1 MNMIGERT
9 VGTGSAGVA
18 DSRATVDFYIALLSD
33 KDVNVRRRSVAALGA
48 QGDLRAVEP
57 LMFALSRELSLGA
70 ESFTVV
76 VDVVEALERLPDR
89 RVLDLLLKIELQLID
104 YGSPGCRT
112 DLPLGAVVYHSKGD
126 RRIDRIVPREV
137 HYKVFEGLRM
147 ISNALGDRTGL
158 VADRFHAYQL
168 KVMEEEVD
176 RLMPRISEA
185 LAESM
190 QESMAADEKPAAGQA
205 DADIAVPEQA
215 PDGEEAVAGDYFD
228 RELIKREMEA
238 QIIDYI
244 NKNEDMLTIIQNGQ
258 RLKASIQQAR
268 EVKRK
273 MPSEIPV
280 RAARAFVR

>member
-1 MNMIGERT
+1 MIREQS
-9 VGTGSAGVA
+9 VGTGPAGGI

-48 QGDLRAVEP
+48 KGDIRAVEP

-70 ESFTVV
+70 ESFTVFI
-76 VDVVEALERLPDR
+76 DVVNALERLPDR
-89 RVLDLLLKIELQLID
+89 RVLDLLLKIEMQLID

-112 DLPLGAVVYHSKGD
+112 DLPLGAVVYHSKGN

-147 ISNALGDRTGL
+147 ISNALGDRTEL

-176 RLMPRISEA
+176 RLMPRMSEA
-185 LAESM
+185 LAESL
-190 QESMAADEKPAAGQA
+190 QESMPADENLAAGLQSS
-205 DADIAVPEQA
+205 DIAVPEQA
-215 PDGEEAVAGDYFD
+215 PDDPEAVAGDYFD
-228 RELIKREMEA
+228 RELIKRQMEA

-244 NKNEDMLTIIQNGQ
+244 NKNEEMLTIIQNGQ
-258 RLKASIQQAR
+258 RLKASIRQAR
-268 EVKRK
+268 EVKTK
-273 MPSEIPV
+273 MASEMPV
-280 RAARAFVR
+280 HPARAFVR